1 MSTAPLRLNAFAMAC
16 VGHQAA
22 GLWARPEDRSA
33 EYRTLRYWTDLA
45 RLLERGG
52 FDALFL
58 ADVLGVYDVHGGSR
72 DAAVRAAAQVPVND
86 PLMAVS
92 AMAAV
97 TEQLGFGLTVT
108 TTYEQPYAL
117 ARRLTTLDH
126 LTGGRVAW
134 NVVTGYLDSAARN
147 LGFDRQV
154 PHDERYDVAEEYLE
168 VCYKLWEGSWE
179 DSAVVRDAERGVYA
193 DPAKVHDIGH
203 HGRWFDVPGAFL
215 CEPSPQRTPV
225 VFQAGSSPRGQ
236 EFAARHAECVFV
248 IGPTAKHV
256 RRTVD
261 SLRERVE
268 RAGRDPRSVTVYA
281 GLTAVVRPSDAE
293 ATALLADY
301 RAHASRDGA
310 LALFGGW
317 TGVDLAGLAPGE
329 PLQHVTTDANR
340 SALSSFTSD
349 PDRTWTVDD
358 LARFV
363 AVGGRGPVLAGSP
376 ATVADALEEFAEVS
390 GVDGFNL
397 MYATMP
403 GTFADVVDHLVPEL
417 ARRGRTAPP
426 VAPGTT
432 LRERLG
438 SGEGARL
445 AASHPGAAH
454 RRPVAGTTTRA

>member
-1 MSTAPLRLNAFAMAC
+1 MSVRPLRLNAFAMAC

-33 EYRTLRYWTDLA
+33 DYRTLAHWTDLA

-97 TEQLGFGLTVT
+97 TQSLGFGLTVT
-108 TTYEQPYAL
+108 TTYEQPYSL

-147 LGFDRQV
+147 LGFTRQV
-154 PHDERYDVAEEYLE
+154 AHDERYEVAQEYLE

-179 DSAVVRDAERGVYA
+179 DDAVVRDAARGVYA
-193 DPAKVHDIGH
+193 DPAKVHDIAH
-203 HGRWFDVPGAFL
+203 HGKHFDVPGAFL
-215 CEPSPQRTPV
+215 SEPSPQRTPV
-225 VFQAGSSPRGQ
+225 IFQAGSSPRGQ
-236 EFAARHAECVFV
+236 EFAETHAEAVFV

-256 RRTVD
+256 RRSVD
-261 SLRERVE
+261 SLRRKVE
-268 RAGRDPRSVTVYA
+268 EAGRDPRAVAVYA
-281 GLTAVVRPSDAE
+281 GLTAVVRPGDGE
-293 ATALLADY
+293 ARALLADY
-301 RAHASRDGA
+301 REHASREGA

-317 TGVDLAGLAPGE
+317 TGVDLAGLAADA
-329 PLQHVTTDANR
+329 PLQHVSTDANR
-340 SALSSFTSD
+340 SALASFTDD
-349 PDRTWTVDD
+349 PDREWTVDD

-363 AVGGRGPVLAGSP
+363 AVGGRGPVVAGSP
-376 ATVADALEEFAEVS
+376 QTVADELEEFAAEAD
-390 GVDGFNL
+390 VDGFNL

-417 ARRGRTAPP
+417 DRRGRTVPRTPA
-426 VAPGTT
+426 GTT

-438 SGEGARL
+438 SGDGPRL
-445 AASHPGAAH
+445 AATHVGAGFRH
-454 RRPVAGTTTRA
+454 LP

>member
-1 MSTAPLRLNAFAMAC
+1 MKPLRLNAFAMAC

-22 GLWARPEDRSA
+22 GLWTRAEDRSA
-33 EYRTLRYWTDLA
+33 DYRTLRHWTDLA

-58 ADVLGVYDVHGGSR
+58 ADVLGTYDVHGGSR

-86 PLMAVS
+86 PLGAVS

-97 TEQLGFGLTVT
+97 TENLGFGLTVT
-108 TTYEQPYAL
+108 TTYEQPYSL

-126 LTGGRVAW
+126 LTQGRVAW

-147 LGFDRQV
+147 LGFTAQV
-154 PHDERYDVAEEYLE
+154 AHDERYDVAEEYLE

-179 DSAVVRDAERGVYA
+179 DGAVVRDAARGVYA
-193 DPAKVHDIGH
+193 DPAKVHDIAH
-203 HGRWFDVPGAFL
+203 HGRYFDVPGAFL

-236 EFAARHAECVFV
+236 RFAARHAECVFV
-248 IGPTAKHV
+248 IAPTAAIA
-256 RRTVD
+256 RRSVD
-261 SLRERVE
+261 SLRREVAE
-268 RAGRDPRSVTVYA
+268 AGRDPRSVQVYA
-281 GLTAVVRPSDAE
+281 GLTAVVRSSDAE
-293 ATALLADY
+293 ARALLADY
-301 RAHASRDGA
+301 REHASREGA

-317 TGVDLAGLAPGE
+317 TGVDLAGAAPGQV
-329 PLQHVTTDANR
+329 LQHVTTDANR
-340 SALSSFTSD
+340 SALRNFTDD
-349 PDRTWTVDD
+349 PDREWTVED

-376 ATVADALEEFAEVS
+376 QTVANELEAFAQEAD
-390 GVDGFNL
+390 VDGFNL

-403 GTFADVVDHLVPEL
+403 GTFTDVVDHLVPEL

-426 VAPGTT
+426 PAPGTT

-438 SGEGARL
+438 TGDGPRL
-445 AASHPGAAH
+445 AATHTGAGF
-454 RRPVAGTTTRA
+454 RRP

>member
-1 MSTAPLRLNAFAMAC
+1 MSSTPAGRGPLRLNAFAMAC

-33 EYRTLRYWTDLA
+33 DYRTLEHWTSLA

-52 FDALFL
+52 FESLFL

-86 PLMAVS
+86 PLGAVS

-97 TEQLGFGLTVT
+97 TSTLGFGLTVT
-108 TTYEQPYAL
+108 TTYEQPYSL

-147 LGFDRQV
+147 LGFTAQV
-154 PHDERYDVAEEYLE
+154 AHDERYEVAEEYLE

-179 DSAVVRDAERGVYA
+179 DGAVVRDAERGVFA
-193 DPAKVHDIGH
+193 DPAKVHDIAH
-203 HGRWFDVPGAFL
+203 HGRYFDVPGAFL

-236 EFAARHAECVFV
+236 RFAGTHAEAVFV
-248 IGPTAKHV
+248 IGPTARHV
-256 RRTVD
+256 RRSVD
-261 SLRERVE
+261 ALREQVE
-268 RAGRDPRSVTVYA
+268 RAGRDPRAVRVFA
-281 GLTAVVRPSDAE
+281 GLTVVVRPDDAE
-293 ATALLADY
+293 AAALLADY
-301 RAHASRDGA
+301 RERASREGA

-317 TGVDLAGLAPGE
+317 TGVDLAGLAPDE

-340 SALSSFTSD
+340 SALASFTQD
-349 PDRTWTVDD
+349 PERTWTVDD

-376 ATVADALEEFAEVS
+376 ATVADALEEFADVAD
-390 GVDGFNL
+390 VDGFNL

-417 ARRGRTAPP
+417 ERRGRLAPRP
-426 VAPGTT
+426 AAGTT

-438 SGEGARL
+438 TGEGPRL
-445 AASHPGAAH
+445 AAAHPGARH
-454 RRPVAGTTTRA
+454 RR

>member
-1 MSTAPLRLNAFAMAC
+1 MAC

-179 DSAVVRDAERGVYA
+179 DGAVVRDAGRGVYA

-248 IGPTAKHV
+248 IGPTAAHV
-256 RRTVD
+256 RRSVE

-268 RAGRDPRSVTVYA
+268 RAGRDPRSVSVYA

-301 RAHASRDGA
+301 REHASREGA

-317 TGVDLAGLAPGE
+317 TGVDLAGAAPGE

-349 PDRTWTVDD
+349 PDRTWTVED
-358 LARFV
+358 LAEFV

-376 ATVADALEEFAEVS
+376 ATVADALEEFADVS

-417 ARRGRTAPP
+417 RRRGRAAPP
-426 VAPGTT
+426 SAPGTT

-438 SGEGARL
+438 SGDGPRL
-445 AASHPGAAH
+445 AAAHPGAAH
-454 RRPVAGTTTRA
+454 RRPA

>member
-1 MSTAPLRLNAFAMAC
+1 MPDRSRPLRLNAFAMAC

-22 GLWARPEDRSA
+22 GLWARPEDTSA
-33 EYRTLRYWTDLA
+33 DYRTLGHWTRLA
-45 RLLERGG
+45 QLLERGG

-97 TEQLGFGLTVT
+97 TQTLGFGLTVT
-108 TTYEQPYAL
+108 TTYEHPYAL
-117 ARRLTTLDH
+117 ARRLGTLDH
-126 LTGGRVAW
+126 LTQGRVAW

-147 LGFDRQV
+147 LGFTAQV

-179 DSAVVRDAERGVYA
+179 DGAVVRDAARGVYA
-193 DPAKVHDIGH
+193 DPSKVHDIAH
-203 HGRWFDVPGAFL
+203 HGKHFDVPGAFL

-236 EFAARHAECVFV
+236 EFAATHAEAVFV
-248 IGPTAKHV
+248 IGPTARHV
-256 RRTVD
+256 RRSVD
-261 SLRERVE
+261 SLRREVAE
-268 RAGRDPRSVTVYA
+268 AGRDPRAVVVYA
-281 GLTAVVRPSDAE
+281 GLTVVVRPSDAE
-293 ATALLADY
+293 ARALLADY
-301 RAHASRDGA
+301 REHASREGA

-317 TGVDLAGLAPGE
+317 TGVDLAGLAGDA
-329 PLQHVTTDANR
+329 PLQHVATEANR
-340 SALSSFTSD
+340 SALASFTQD
-349 PDRTWTVDD
+349 PDREWTVDD

-376 ATVADALEEFAEVS
+376 ETVADELERFAEEAD
-390 GVDGFNL
+390 VDGFNL

-417 ARRGRTAPP
+417 ARRGRTVPRS
-426 VAPGTT
+426 APGTT

-438 SGEGARL
+438 TGDGARL
-445 AASHPGAAH
+445 AATHVGSTH
-454 RRPVAGTTTRA
+454 RRS